1 MRIYFI
7 FISYMLCNLSYLSNA
22 FVNINIYGTGLYLP
36 YSMGVIGYI
45 KNNIPIKNYNITGIS
60 GGAWCSLLYTQVT
73 VKFCISIFPL
83 VILHFVKS
91 VTLLVLHEAFNA
103 DRLFEI
109 KLYIPSFNAFGL

>member
-45 KNNIPIKNYNITGIS
+45 KNNIPIKNYNITVDFTLSEDKESQIKFLTGKDRFT
-60 GGAWCSLLYTQVT
+60 SLAKKNPNLHSFKT
-73 VKFCISIFPL
+73 V
-83 VILHFVKS
+83 
-91 VTLLVLHEAFNA
+91 FNL
-103 DRLFEI
+103 DIEF
-109 KLYIPSFNAFGL
+109 